1 MNVDQVRT
9 MEFKSIV
16 TEGVVYSM
24 MTVVNN
30 TALYIWKWLR
40 G

>member
-30 TALYIWKWLR
+30 TALHITKLLR
-40 G
+40 E